1 MEKAGQAEERKKSAI
16 ARGERVRQIR
26 IASGLKQ
33 QEVADLS
40 KKYNGVFSRA
50 HYSMM
55 ENGARDLTIEA
66 VAVLVLHLHASIYYI
81 LSGEGAMFTQAPAKM
96 RALPS
101 SSLASRIEAN
111 NEEIESMIS
120 AVKITRRKIALEKE
134 ARKAEAEKQQPLQ
147 DKD

>member
-26 IASGLKQ
+26 IASNKKQ
-33 QEVADLS
+33 QEVANLS
-40 KKYNGVFSRA
+40 KKYNGIFSRA

-66 VAVLVLHLHASIYYI
+66 VAVLVLHLHANIYYI
-81 LSGEGAMFTQAPAKM
+81 LSGEGEMFTQDPAKM

-101 SSLASRIEAN
+101 SSLASQIEAN
-111 NEEIESMIS
+111 NEEIELMIS
-120 AVKITRRKIALEKE
+120 AVKNTHRKIALEKE
-134 ARKAEAEKQQPLQ
+134 VKKAESERQQPQ
-147 DKD
+147 DKE